1 MRTSIAVAFAAA
13 VTMLPGVAGAVDLG
27 PLRGSQGFGV
37 TPVTTWQGGYF
48 GLTAGYGQMNT
59 DATGVFAEPI
69 ARHLRGTVMENEMR
83 VSNFI
88 QPVVGDS
95 KEAVYGAFAGYNF
108 QFSEAVLG
116 IELDFARGKQR
127 VSGSDTLGR
136 SQQLSNGFLGTAVAS
151 GTFDL
156 ELDNVFTVRA
166 RAGYTIGDFLP
177 FITGGVALAQY
188 ERTRRTDLAYSETNH
203 PTLPSRGPF
212 FWNETA
218 PSSGTAIGLAGG
230 AGVDVALTENI
241 FLRGEWQ
248 YAFFPDVGG
257 AEVSLNTLRGA
268 AGVKF

>member
-13 VTMLPGVAGAVDLG
+13 VTLLPGVAGAVDLG
-27 PLRGSQGFGV
+27 PLRGAQGFGV

-48 GLTAGYGQMNT
+48 GLTAGYGQMSS

-69 ARHLRGTVMENEMR
+69 ARHLRDTVIENEMR
-83 VSNFI
+83 VSTFV
-88 QPVVGDS
+88 QPVVRDS
-95 KEAVYGAFAGYNF
+95 KRAVYGAFAGYNF

-127 VSGSDTLGR
+127 VSGSDSLGR
-136 SQQLSNGFLGTAVAS
+136 SRQLSNGFVGNAFAS

-156 ELDNVFTVRA
+156 ALDNVVTLRA

-177 FITGGVALAQY
+177 FVTGGLALAQY
-188 ERTRRTDLAYSETNH
+188 ERTRRTDLIYSETNH
-203 PTLPSRGPF
+203 PTLPNRGPF
-212 FWNETA
+212 TWSETS
-218 PSSGTAIGLAGG
+218 PSSGTAVGLAGG

-248 YAFFPDVGG
+248 YAFFPDAGG
-257 AEVSLNTLRGA
+257 SEVSLSTLRGA